1 MLPEAWRMY
10 YDVEYSFY
18 KVLMVH
24 APLWLDKQGSG
35 TAAFFRL
42 VSLVLGIQISSSS
55 VLYPPLFH
63 PPCYPPFS
71 LP

>member
-18 KVLMVH
+18 KVLMVQ
-24 APLWLDKQGSG
+24 APLRLDKQGSG

-55 VLYPPLFH
+55 VL
-63 PPCYPPFS
+63 
-71 LP
+71 

>member
-1 MLPEAWRMY
+1 MMIIMIIIIIILPEAWRMY

-18 KVLMVH
+18 KVLMVQ
-24 APLWLDKQGSG
+24 APLRLDKQGSG

-55 VLYPPLFH
+55 VL
-63 PPCYPPFS
+63 
-71 LP
+71 